1 MVSMPW
7 DTDLLHGS
15 SDSSLL
21 TRNSNLDISPLPLT
35 QYRGLIAISVLAFI
49 SVLATT
55 GLLCF
60 ITYRIF
66 FSKRGDRRY
75 LGHNQYI
82 ILIYNLLLADLQQ
95 SLGFIICIHWVRN
108 DAIRAGT
115 AACFLQGLW
124 LQVGDPGS
132 GLFVMA
138 IAAHTFML
146 VTFGRKIEHKWF
158 VTAVIAVWF
167 FLAIIVAI
175 PIASHGVDVMI
186 PSGAWVSLFSLY
198 FCGVKLTEQQVLD
211 QQQIRSRPS
220 MDSLSLDLPRRI
232 RHRHSLLNHV
242 LSTSSSN
249 LRIFHPRRQRKRT
262 GRESETLAARGRIH
276 GYLPSRLRC
285 SLPAPCCWP
294 HGFRSW

>member
-7 DTDLLHGS
+7 ASDLLHGN
-15 SDSSLL
+15 SDASLL
-21 TRNSNLDISPLPLT
+21 TRNSDLDISPLPLV
-35 QYRGLIAISVLAFI
+35 QYRGLIAISVLAFA
-49 SVLATT
+49 SALATT
-55 GLLCF
+55 SLLCF

-66 FSKRGDRRY
+66 FSRRGDKRY

-158 VTAVIAVWF
+158 VIAVISVWC

-186 PSGAWVSLFSLY
+186 PSGAWV
-198 FCGVKLTEQQVLD
+198 G
-211 QQQIRSRPS
+211 
-220 MDSLSLDLPRRI
+220 LDLLI
-232 RHRHSLLNHV
+232 SM
-242 LSTSSSN
+242 
-249 LRIFHPRRQRKRT
+249 
-262 GRESETLAARGRIH
+262 A
-276 GYLPSRLRC
+276 
-285 SLPAPCCWP
+285 
-294 HGFRSW
+294 